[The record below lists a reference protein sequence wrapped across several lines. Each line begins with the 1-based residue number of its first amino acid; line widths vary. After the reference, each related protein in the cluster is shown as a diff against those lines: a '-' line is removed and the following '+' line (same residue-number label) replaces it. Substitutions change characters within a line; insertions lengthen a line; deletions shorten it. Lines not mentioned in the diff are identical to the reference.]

1 MQQLIVIDKKT
12 GKKKIVNV
20 PSHNLAIN
28 QVGWDSHGGYND
40 YANSLSP
47 ILYLDAGRVD
57 SYNTSSY
64 NGLPVSTTTWIDVAS
79 SGSAENGTLTNGAY
93 YSSDNFGTMNFVS
106 ASSQWVS
113 VPDLGS
119 LPNFTVITFAKF
131 DATPVTGTNAL
142 VTNRFTGVE
151 TNLNFAIGSF
161 GLDNK
166 IVGGFWTSALGWKY
180 PTGYTVSTNT
190 WYMFGV
196 SYDGST
202 IRFYVNGAEYSNLA
216 ISATIGTSTRG
227 VNIAKRWD
235 SSVAGDFFDGM
246 IPVVLIYN
254 KKLSASDITL
264 VYNQFAPRYRLS

>member
-1 MQQLIVIDKKT
+1 MNQIIVKGKD
-12 GKKKIVNV
+12 GKKRLVNV
-20 PSHNLAIN
+20 PSHNIAVN
-28 QVGWDSHGGYND
+28 EVGWDSHGGYND
-40 YANSLSP
+40 YANFLSP
-47 ILYLDAGRVD
+47 LLYLDAGRID

-64 NGLPVSTTTWIDVAS
+64 NGYPVSTTTWVDVAS
-79 SGSAENGTLTNGAY
+79 SGSAQNGTLTNGAS

-119 LPNFTVITFAKF
+119 LPRFTVITFAKF
-131 DATPVTGTNAL
+131 DAPPVAGTNAL
-142 VTNRFTGVE
+142 VTNRFQSGD

-166 IVGGFWTSALGWKY
+166 IVGGYFTGGTGWKY

-196 SYDGST
+196 TFDATT
-202 IRFYVNGAEYSNLA
+202 IRFYVNGAEYSNLTA
-216 ISATIGTSTRG
+216 AATVSTSTRG
-227 VNIAKRWD
+227 INIAKRWD

-254 KKLSASDITL
+254 KVLSASDITL
-264 VYNQFAPRYRLS
+264 VYNQFAPRYRLI

>member
-1 MQQLIVIDKKT
+1 MRQIVVIDKKT
-12 GKKKIVNV
+12 GKKKLVNV
-20 PSHNLAIN
+20 PSHNLAVN

-40 YANSLSP
+40 YANALYP
-47 ILYLDAGRVD
+47 LLYLDAGRVD

-64 NGLPVSTTTWIDVAS
+64 TGFPVSTTTWIDVAS
-79 SGSAENGTLTNGAY
+79 SGSAQNGTLTNGAY

-119 LPNFTVITFAKF
+119 LPNFTVIAFAKF
-131 DATPVTGTNAL
+131 DASPVTGTNAL
-142 VTNRFTGVE
+142 VTNRFTGAESYV
-151 TNLNFAIGSF
+151 NFAIGSF

-166 IVGGFWTSALGWKY
+166 IVGGFWTNVLGWKY
-180 PTGYTVSTNT
+180 PTGYTVSLNT

-202 IRFYVNGAEYSNLA
+202 IRFYVNGAEYSNTA
-216 ISATIGTSTRG
+216 VSATVGTSG
-227 VNIAKRWD
+227 QGINIAKRWD

-254 KKLSASDITL
+254 KTLSASDITL

>member
-1 MQQLIVIDKKT
+1 MQQIIVIGKD
-12 GKKKIVNV
+12 GKKKLVNV
-20 PSHNLAIN
+20 PSHNLQVN

-40 YANSLSP
+40 YANALYP
-47 ILYLDAGRVD
+47 LLYLDAGRID

-64 NGLPVSTTTWIDVAS
+64 NGYPVSTTTWIDVGS
-79 SGSAENGTLTNGAY
+79 SGSAQNGTLTNGTL
-93 YSSDNFGTMNFVS
+93 YSSDYYGTMNFVS

-119 LPNFTVITFAKF
+119 LPRFTVITFAKF
-131 DATPVTGTNAL
+131 DAVPVAGTNAL
-142 VTNRFTGVE
+142 VTNRFNVGD
-151 TNLNFAIGSF
+151 TNVNFAIGSF

-166 IVGGFWTSALGWKY
+166 IVGGFFTSVLGWKY

-196 SYDGST
+196 TYDGTT
-202 IRFYVNGAEYSNLA
+202 IRFYVNGAEHSNT
-216 ISATIGTSTRG
+216 SVTATPATSTRG
-227 VNIAKRWD
+227 ISIAKRWD

-254 KKLSASDITL
+254 NALSASDISL
-264 VYNQFAPRYRLS
+264 IYNQFAPRYSLR